1 MAAAAAALFGALS
14 AAQGV
19 RPVLVKTPPSPLAPL
34 APGEQVSLPTWLP
47 ADAVF
52 EGAVGRT
59 NVLSLEA
66 RWLFGPVP
74 GRPAF
79 AWLCYSNRTAHAYV
93 FERARGDYRDR
104 RGVLPLAGFP
114 ECAAM
119 RSPAVHFEA
128 GEWFDAR
135 VRLPA
140 EFAAAA
146 AGAAGLVLAYID
158 HEEPYVFWA
167 ESAAIPPPATSSA
180 PGTAGTNEWAQL
192 VGSWSTNGMPY
203 GVGGPEPILADYP
216 EFAPFF
222 PGVVLDASLPEA
234 FRIEFAKRM
243 PRVAGYDPRVL
254 QFIQDAQDKDA
265 PLVLAAMRALKRNI
279 GATPE
284 ESAARRAAGGT
295 LWGMSLQ
302 TGTYP
307 VRFRMHAAHLF
318 RVVIPRDDI
327 AQRPEPTFKLLAADD
342 FRQAFGR
349 DFPPALRSDIRD
361 ALTAMEGLTDVF
373 EQGPLEGKYPE
384 GATIEQVAAI
394 ILADLEAKWAAEPYE
409 ER

>member
-1 MAAAAAALFGALS
+1 
-14 AAQGV
+14 
-19 RPVLVKTPPSPLAPL
+19 
-34 APGEQVSLPTWLP
+34 
-47 ADAVF
+47 
-52 EGAVGRT
+52 VGRDPH
-59 NVLSLEA
+59 S
-66 RWLFGPVP
+66 
-74 GRPAF
+74 
-79 AWLCYSNRTAHAYV
+79 
-93 FERARGDYRDR
+93 
-104 RGVLPLAGFP
+104 
-114 ECAAM
+114 
-119 RSPAVHFEA
+119 
-128 GEWFDAR
+128 
-135 VRLPA
+135 
-140 EFAAAA
+140 
-146 AGAAGLVLAYID
+146 GLVY
-158 HEEPYVFWA
+158 WA
-167 ESAAIPPPATSSA
+167 EATALAVPAPAQESGVCGS
-180 PGTAGTNEWAQL
+180 NEWAQL
-192 VGSWSTNGMPY
+192 LGYWATNGIPY
-203 GVGGPEPILADYP
+203 GIGGPEHVLADYP

-307 VRFRMHAAHLF
+307 VRFRMYAAHLF

-327 AQRPEPTFKLLAADD
+327 AQRLEPTFKLLAADD

-349 DFPPALRSDIRD
+349 DFPPALRSDIRN